1 MASSRFSFLA
11 ASLAVLLLATA
22 SCAFAARRVAPPKA
36 AACAKSTLSPYSK
49 SVKLTPD
56 GLFLLHWNLTKTNDG
71 IIAAIEAKKGSGA
84 EAGWMSIGWTKT
96 ATKMVPSDVVVGNL
110 AAAAPNNVVAYTMTS
125 KVYPTGMQTT
135 TAAAVALSATSV
147 ETTAAGGT
155 IVKFTRKGKGI
166 KAPIANYKAGV
177 KNMIWAFSDT
187 QDFTTGY
194 HMQRGSIAV
203 NFGC

>member
-11 ASLAVLLLATA
+11 VSLAVLLLATA

-36 AACAKSTLSPYSK
+36 AACAKSSLSPYSK

-71 IIAAIEAKKGSGA
+71 ITVAIEAKKGSGV
-84 EAGWMSIGWTKT
+84 EAGWMSVGWIKT
-96 ATKMVPSDVVVGNL
+96 AGKLVPSDVVVGNL
-110 AAAAPNNVVAYTMTS
+110 AAATPNNVLAYTMTS

-135 TAAAVALSATSV
+135 IAAGVALSVTSV
-147 ETTAAGGT
+147 ETTAVGGM

-166 KAPIANYKAGV
+166 KAPIPNYKGEHRRQLRMLGEVVVAMGV
-177 KNMIWAFSDT
+177 
-187 QDFTTGY
+187 
-194 HMQRGSIAV
+194 
-203 NFGC
+203 